1 MRKFSDPIVA
11 EFSNDG
17 KRLRLVEGFEYYLK
31 NDHSKKLIIQSG
43 FSSDGFTIVVVEQI
57 NRNKSEFILKPCLKR
72 KESIKMHQI
81 IRKILKKMIKE
92 PHLDHTQAL
101 SSYVSGSLG
110 TLKKCFY
117 GLEIF
122 SNPLID

>member
-1 MRKFSDPIVA
+1 M
-11 EFSNDG
+11 E
-17 KRLRLVEGFEYYLK
+17 L
-31 NDHSKKLIIQSG
+31 KKLIDESPNNGKDI
-43 FSSDGFTIVVVEQI
+43 IVI
-57 NRNKSEFILKPCLKR
+57 GDNNLKR

-81 IRKILKKMIKE
+81 IRKKKMIKE

-122 SNPLID
+122 SNPLIDFKTKRSNKSRRSIIK

>member
-1 MRKFSDPIVA
+1 
-11 EFSNDG
+11 
-17 KRLRLVEGFEYYLK
+17 
-31 NDHSKKLIIQSG
+31 
-43 FSSDGFTIVVVEQI
+43 
-57 NRNKSEFILKPCLKR
+57 
-72 KESIKMHQI
+72 MHQI
-81 IRKILKKMIKE
+81 IRKILKKMIKK

-122 SNPLID
+122 SNPLINVTTKTSISRGVRKYENKVSPTQSKNRYVHA